1 MHTPSASNHNPQK
14 FQYSCARKSLQEAE
28 SNASKPVSGDAAIRA
43 LPPRTKERDELTQ
56 LPRLLLINH
65 AWSANLFRLQRHIHF
80 HAIGNF
86 DKGNA
91 AVHPVFLAIE
101 RHRSL
106 DIAGARALAG
116 QGKLQRLLFRHPA
129 YRKRARNVKGSRTSL
144 LDLRRMKCNV
154 RIIVRVEEIFALQ
167 LAVLQPA
174 SRIHAGGVNL
184 QVQNAGRNIRRRE
197 FQRSFPLLEHARD
210 RYRRLHV
217 ESNLEAARRWCNFE
231 NGNLRRSLCP
241 TWKGNQQERHQ
252 TQNS

>member
-14 FQYSCARKSLQEAE
+14 FQYKCARKSLQEAE

-65 AWSANLFRLQRHIHF
+65 ARSANLLCLQRHIYF

-91 AVHPVFLAIE
+91 AIHPVFLAIE

-106 DIAGARALAG
+106 DIARARSLAG
-116 QGKLQRLLFRHPA
+116 QGKLQRLVFRHSA
-129 YRKRARNVKGSRTSL
+129 YCKLPRNVKSGGTSL
-144 LDLRRMKCNV
+144 LHLRRMKCNV

-174 SRIHAGGVNL
+174 SRIHARGVNL
-184 QVQNAGRNIRRRE
+184 QVQNAGRDIRRRE
-197 FQRSFPLLEHARD
+197 FQRSFPLLEYARD

-217 ESNLEAARRWCNFE
+217 ESNLEAARGRCNFE
-231 NGNLRRSLCP
+231 NRNPRGSLRS

-252 TQNS
+252 TQNF